1 MMTPKWLFVGLSV
14 ALVAG
19 CVSRADPA
27 VSDYRRGLAAYSAGL
42 SERAI
47 GFFTASID
55 HGTLPQADLAVAYER
70 RCAAQI
76 AVGQFALAVED
87 CTSALNIDENF
98 ANALNG
104 RCWAQARM
112 DKFDGA
118 VADCEKAVSLD
129 RDDKSF
135 AHDLGFVYEGLGNLE
150 KAKSAYGQAL
160 ALDPAY
166 EDAREGLDRV
176 TNEMNPS

>member
-1 MMTPKWLFVGLSV
+1 MTRKLFFVVLSFIM
-14 ALVAG
+14 VAG

-47 GFFTASID
+47 AFFTAAID
-55 HGTLPQADLAVAYER
+55 HGTLPQDDLSIAYER

-76 AVGQFALAVED
+76 AVGEFALAVED
-87 CTSALNIDENF
+87 CSSALSINETF

-112 DKFDGA
+112 DKFDLA

-166 EDAREGLDRV
+166 EEAREGLDRV
-176 TNEMNPS
+176 TNIINPS